1 MLRSLTSNL
10 RKYVPPRLKKISHC
24 VIYILLCCLD
34 WATYILPCWLDC
46 VTYILPCCLDCVTYI
61 LPCCYGR
68 WFPTLRKYGPPRLKK
83 MSHCVTYILLCCL
96 YCVTYILP
104 CCYGHWLP
112 TLRKYGPPRLK
123 KMSHCVTYILPCCL
137 DCVTYILPCCYG
149 RWFPTLRKYVPPRLK
164 RMKMSHSLD
173 VINNLKLLLVNS
185 SWVWVV
191 ARVWVVAIC
200 QLLGNGPDLI
210 QYVSAISYD
219 GLIFRLLTNPSVTFS
234 TRFIAWNKNAYTKS
248 NAHDAFSKS
257 LHQFTLK
264 DQKIGK
270 PIM

>member
-1 MLRSLTSNL
+1 VLIKLCDLYLAVLIRLCDLCIAVLIRLSDLYLAVLIRLCDLYLAVMLRSLTSNL

-34 WATYILPCWLDC
+34 WATYILPCWLD
-46 VTYILPCCLDCVTYI
+46 
-61 LPCCYGR
+61 
-68 WFPTLRKYGPPRLKK
+68 
-83 MSHCVTYILLCCL
+83 
-96 YCVTYILP
+96 
-104 CCYGHWLP
+104 
-112 TLRKYGPPRLK
+112 
-123 KMSHCVTYILPCCL
+123 CVTYILPCCL